1 MNSLLRPFK
10 MAGGIFFPTCCFK
23 VDEPF
28 AVYRLRTCVSIA
40 RDFLVE
46 ENCRF
51 LKLGLKLSF
60 SIKARIFFLT
70 PAKMAGSEPSTKEGD
85 PWRGKGG
92 LVIMT
97 KMVMSYT

>member
-1 MNSLLRPFK
+1 MNSLPRPFK

-23 VDEPF
+23 VDELF
-28 AVYRLRTCVSIA
+28 AVYRLMTCVSIA

-60 SIKARIFFLT
+60 SIKARVSFLT
-70 PAKMAGSEPSTKEGD
+70 PAKVAGPRAVNKRRRPLE
-85 PWRGKGG
+85 R
-92 LVIMT
+92 
-97 KMVMSYT
+97 